1 VRPVLE
7 DVVDEGLRKK
17 NDNLP
22 LFELAFNVT
31 PDDVVINEAVVC
43 KISHNILTF
52 LVTWQFLI

>member
-1 VRPVLE
+1 
-7 DVVDEGLRKK
+7 
-17 NDNLP
+17 LP